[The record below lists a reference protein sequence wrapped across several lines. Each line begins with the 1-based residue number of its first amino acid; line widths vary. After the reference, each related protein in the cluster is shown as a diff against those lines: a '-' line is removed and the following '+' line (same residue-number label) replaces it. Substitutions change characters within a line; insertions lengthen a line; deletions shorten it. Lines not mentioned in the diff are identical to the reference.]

1 MRCHLQGPG
10 ERRGIR
16 SPPSL
21 SSRSLMIRC
30 TPSQDSR
37 WRRGP
42 RRRCLPT
49 RLRRRWPS
57 LRGTPSEH
65 DADELEAAGQG
76 RGSHLKSFFV
86 CLFVSLTRKTRQTS
100 SKRASGSGGNAGNPE
115 RSSPPVGQ
123 CPGSSAL
130 DPGRLCR
137 DCGAPRTVP
146 RLGPRMRKGAP
157 WCLTKSAP
165 RPLGQPLGWD
175 QDAEVCPLVPNQVCL
190 PTLGVTLGGDRTPRA
205 SPLGWD
211 LGCGRVPP
219 GA

>member
-1 MRCHLQGPG
+1 MVVCGG
-10 ERRGIR
+10 
-16 SPPSL
+16 S
-21 SSRSLMIRC
+21 
-30 TPSQDSR
+30 T
-37 WRRGP
+37 
-42 RRRCLPT
+42 
-49 RLRRRWPS
+49 
-57 LRGTPSEH
+57 
-65 DADELEAAGQG
+65 QG
-76 RGSHLKSFFV
+76 RKQVIFCTLDLSKL
-86 CLFVSLTRKTRQTS
+86 VSINIKYLVTLARKTRQTS

-175 QDAEVCPLVPNQVCL
+175 LDAEGCSLVPNQVCL
-190 PTLGVTLGGDRTPRA
+190 PTLGVTLGGDRTPRV

-211 LGCGRVPP
+211 LDAEGCPLVPNQVCLP
-219 GA
+219 TLGATLGGDRTPRGSPPPPRQGPRMRKGAPWCLTKSASRPLG